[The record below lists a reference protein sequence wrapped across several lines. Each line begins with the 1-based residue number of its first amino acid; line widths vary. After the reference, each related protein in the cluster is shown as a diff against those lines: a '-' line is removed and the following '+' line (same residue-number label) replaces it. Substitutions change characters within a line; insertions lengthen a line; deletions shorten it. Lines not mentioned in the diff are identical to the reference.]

1 MARNS
6 GRRAVAI
13 TAFVILSLGG
23 LGAAGAVLAP
33 RAGQATATA
42 ERPAQ
47 PVRVTEIAFTPTTR
61 AVTYTGTIRPRHEV
75 AMGFRLSGKIVSR
88 RVEVGDAVTAGTVLA
103 TLDDTDARL
112 ERDVAAAEVA
122 AAEVDHRRAR
132 ADIDRTQT
140 LFDKGHVAQAALD
153 RALSV
158 EAEAAARADRARR
171 SLALAENGLGYT
183 RLLAPADGVI
193 TATPGEAGQVVAAGT
208 PVVSIAQGG
217 AVDVV
222 FSLPEDDRDLLAGS
236 TARAEIWGAGAVSHP
251 LVLRD
256 IAPDADPQGRT
267 YRVRMALADPG
278 AGASFGRTVTI
289 SVTPGAGAPVA
300 TVPLAAVQDAGAGPA
315 VWRVTGDRVER
326 VPVELAAVTDTV
338 ATIRGALRPGDRIV
352 SLGAHKLD
360 PDRPVR
366 VVEIQTPVAE

>member
-13 TAFVILSLGG
+13 TAFVILSLCG

-33 RAGQATATA
+33 RDGQASAATSSTAD
-42 ERPAQ
+42 RPPQ
-47 PVRVTEIAFTPTTR
+47 PVRVAEIAFTPAT
-61 AVTYTGTIRPRHEV
+61 AEVTYTGTIRPRHEV
-75 AMGFRLSGKIVSR
+75 AVGFRLSGKVVSR
-88 RVEVGDAVTAGTVLA
+88 VVEVGDAVTAGTVLA

-112 ERDVAAAEVA
+112 ERDVAAAEAA

-132 ADIDRTQT
+132 ADIERTRA

-153 RALSV
+153 RARSA

-171 SLALAENGLGYT
+171 SLALAENRLGYA
-183 RLLAPADGVI
+183 RLLAPVDGVV

-236 TARAEIWGAGAVSHP
+236 TARAEIWGAGGVSHP
-251 LVLRD
+251 LSLRD

-278 AGASFGRTVTI
+278 AGVGFGRTVTI
-289 SVTPGAGAPVA
+289 SVTPGAETPAGPAA
-300 TVPLAAVQDAGAGPA
+300 TVPLPPCWTRAQAPPSGA
-315 VWRVTGDRVER
+315 
-326 VPVELAAVTDTV
+326 
-338 ATIRGALRPGDRIV
+338 
-352 SLGAHKLD
+352 
-360 PDRPVR
+360 
-366 VVEIQTPVAE
+366 